1 MNIAVIFDMDGVLV
15 DNGKFHR
22 KAWRDFCENYN
33 LPFTNEKFQNHYFG
47 RTNEK
52 VLPEM
57 FNRELTRDEIEKY
70 GNEKEEVYR
79 KIYGLHIEPLAGL
92 IPFLDSLKKNNILVG
107 VATSAPT
114 RNVEFVL
121 DRLQI
126 KKYINQ
132 IVNEEMV
139 SESKPHPG
147 IYLKT
152 AELLQMKPENCVVF
166 EDSLSGTKSAFDAG
180 AKVIAVTTTLPA
192 KEHKYAHSTIA
203 DFRDLSIQFL
213 LNLFQTT

>member
-1 MNIAVIFDMDGVLV
+1 M
-15 DNGKFHR
+15 
-22 KAWRDFCENYN
+22 
-33 LPFTNEKFQNHYFG
+33 
-47 RTNEK
+47 
-52 VLPEM
+52 
-57 FNRELTRDEIEKY
+57 
-70 GNEKEEVYR
+70 
-79 KIYGLHIEPLAGL
+79 
-92 IPFLDSLKKNNILVG
+92 DSLKKNNIPVG

-114 RNVEFVL
+114 KNVEFVL

-147 IYLKT
+147 LYLKT
-152 AELLQMKPENCVVF
+152 AELLRTKPENCVVF

-180 AKVIAVTTTLPA
+180 TKVIAVTTTLTA
-192 KEHKYAHSTIA
+192 KEHKYTHSTIA